1 MKKAILA
8 FIALTAILALVLF
21 FSLNSII
28 ENGVESFGT
37 KTLGAEVALESASV
51 SFLSGEGRLE
61 GLSVANPEGYPEGV
75 DALRMGAIRVSLDLA
90 SLFSDVIVIHEINVE
105 DPVVNFATGAQG
117 SNINALLRNAR
128 DSAKAS
134 DKQVKQ
140 APSEESK
147 PRRVVIDEVRIEGG
161 QVSLRLTDVGAETPH
176 VSFDPIVM
184 RNVGQGGDAVT
195 AAEVFYEVFE
205 KLAGTIFKAAL
216 SVGGQAEQLLRQGLD
231 AVRGLFE

>member
-8 FIALTAILALVLF
+8 FVALTALLALVLF

-51 SFLSGEGRLE
+51 SFLSGEGRLD
-61 GLSVANPEGYPEGV
+61 GLSVANPDGYPEGK
-75 DALRMGAIRVSLDLA
+75 ALLARSIRVAIDLA

-134 DKQVKQ
+134 DKKVEQ
-140 APSEESK
+140 APSEEKK
-147 PRRVVIDEVRIEGG
+147 PKRVVVDEVRIEGG
-161 QVSLRLTDVGAETPH
+161 QVSLRLTDVGAETPR